1 MNKRQILS
9 PLIYSLLLA
18 TGLLLGYRFA
28 TQRLSPEI
36 HKNGPTKVDEV
47 LYYILSSYVDSV
59 DFGEMQDEAIAELLL
74 QLDPHS
80 QYITKEEFNAV
91 NDPLEGNFEGIGV
104 TFRIEKDTIAVI
116 NTIKGGPSERIGIC
130 AGDRI
135 VMVNDSLVAGVGI
148 NNNSVMKLLK
158 GPRNSRVKLSVSRRG
173 VEGLLDFVVRR
184 DIIPTTSI
192 DAAFML
198 DKEIGYI
205 KLNKFSATSYN
216 EFVKALSRLRGQ
228 GMQKLVFDLRG
239 NSGGYMNAA
248 TGIVDELLPKGKL
261 IVYTEGRNRP
271 RTYLNARRRGMWE
284 TKDLAVLIDGGSAS
298 ASEIVAGALQDND
311 RGTIIGR
318 RSFGKGLVQEPIM
331 LSDESSIRLTVARY
345 YTPTG
350 RCIQKP
356 FSGDREDY
364 VFEEYER
371 FATGELFSADSIHFD
386 DSLKYVTPGGKTV
399 YGGGGIMP
407 DIYVPLKNDSTE
419 YFFNQM
425 ANAGIVFQY
434 AFQYA
439 DGHREQIE
447 KYGDADAFN
456 RKFIFTDAMFAHMV
470 DEAAK
475 KNITGSSQSETAA
488 RRLAETTFK
497 AYVAQNVFGD
507 EGFYRIYREIDD
519 VLQTAIETL
528 NNQ

>member
-18 TGLLLGYRFA
+18 IGLLLGYRFA
-28 TQRLSPEI
+28 THRSTS
-36 HKNGPTKVDEV
+36 NAYNDGSTKVDEV
-47 LYYILSSYVDSV
+47 LYYVNRSYVDSV
-59 DFGEMQDEAIAELLL
+59 DLNQMQDDAIVELLS

-80 QYITKEEFNAV
+80 QYITKEEYNEV

-104 TFRIEKDTIAVI
+104 TFRIEKDTITVI
-116 NTIKGGPSERIGIC
+116 NTIKGGPSERVGVR

-148 NNNSVMKLLK
+148 NNSKVMKLLK

-173 VEGLLDFVVRR
+173 VNDLLTFDVRR
-184 DIIPTTSI
+184 DVIPTTSI

-216 EFVKALSRLRGQ
+216 EFVKALSKLRGQ
-228 GMQKLVFDLRG
+228 GMQKLIFDLRG
-239 NSGGYMNAA
+239 NSGGYLNAA
-248 TGIVDELLPKGKL
+248 TSIVDELLPKGKL

-271 RTYLNARRRGMWE
+271 RTYLNAKRRGMWE
-284 TKDLAVLIDGGSAS
+284 NKDLVVLIDGGSAS

-356 FSGDREDY
+356 FDGDREDY
-364 VFEEYER
+364 ILEEYER
-371 FATGELFSADSIHFD
+371 YTTGELFSADSIHFA
-386 DSLKYVTPGGKTV
+386 DSLKYVTPGGKIV

-407 DIYVPLKNDSTE
+407 DVYVPLNNDSTE

-425 ANAGIVFQY
+425 ANAGIVFQS

-439 DGHREQIE
+439 DSHRAQIE
-447 KYGDADAFN
+447 KFGNVEKFN
-456 RKFIFTDAMFAHMV
+456 KEFRFTDAMFESMV
-470 DEAAK
+470 AEAAK
-475 KNITGSSQSETAA
+475 KDITCNRQSKAVA
-488 RRLAETTFK
+488 RKLSEITFK

-507 EGFYRIYREIDD
+507 ESFYQIHRDIDD